1 MCCSACVSIS
11 KPTMGWS
18 RWTSRIGKRKLKSTR
33 GKGCAWWRQRGNRRL
48 TGKTELTHQDL
59 QHGVILLG
67 IAGMM
72 DPPRP
77 EAITAI
83 GDCLQAGIRVKMIT
97 GDHPQTAMS
106 IGKMLGIGN
115 AGNAITGRE
124 LEVMDDTQLS
134 EAAQK
139 FDIFARTSPEDKFRL
154 VQALQ
159 SRKEVVGMTGDGVN
173 DAPALKQ
180 ADAVSRWASRAPK

>member
-1 MCCSACVSIS
+1 
-11 KPTMGWS
+11 
-18 RWTSRIGKRKLKSTR
+18 
-33 GKGCAWWRQRGNRRL
+33 
-48 TGKTELTHQDL
+48 L

-139 FDIFARTSPEDKFRL
+139 FDILPVPVRKISSVWFRRCK
-154 VQALQ
+154 AG
-159 SRKEVVGMTGDGVN
+159 K
-173 DAPALKQ
+173 
-180 ADAVSRWASRAPK
+180 RWSG